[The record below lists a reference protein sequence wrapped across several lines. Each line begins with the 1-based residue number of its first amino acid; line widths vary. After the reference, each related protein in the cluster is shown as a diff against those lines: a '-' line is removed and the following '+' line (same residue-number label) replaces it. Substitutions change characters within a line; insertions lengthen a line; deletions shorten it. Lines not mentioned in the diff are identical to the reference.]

1 MTSRREHAR
10 RVLIAAFTIMSAS
23 IAIAA
28 DSIAPPDERLDAAR
42 ALHEARTRAEDA
54 WSHLAAGDRGSLD
67 AAREAGRALLPAADR
82 FERASDALGAA
93 LLGADVP
100 PAAADRHSAYLEA
113 HRARRRDLARKL
125 PGLDGPDPVRAAREL
140 EAILAEAAASP
151 ARESA
156 SSIQVR
162 HVRRFPPRAA
172 TAERRDLADVLLGP
186 DPTPQDSA
194 PPSSDISA
202 FAATFTKGT
211 GPDRITRWLRGEIAS
226 AAFHG
231 EAAGAEGCLRDRGCS
246 AFDAASLLTGLLR
259 ARGVPARLAYG
270 TVEADGRV
278 LAARLLGG
286 GSTQE
291 ALDAFHLGGV
301 PAAIEGGDRLRFE
314 HVWVRA
320 RVGAGWIDLDPS
332 FDPAARASGALSAR
346 GGAGPSA
353 GTDPAEILSR
363 FLADPADRTPFGSD
377 LLPRPIAPGK
387 PPKPAKRAGTNS
399 VPWKIVTRHGDL
411 AAVPAAY
418 RTYVAIAA
426 GGTAERPLV
435 DVRIPLADALA
446 TGVLFHSM
454 PPSDLDRRIARA
466 LGGEA
471 NVPPHLVTATTVVS
485 AGGREIAAL
494 PPMPRGTTIRVTVTL
509 IPPGGDP
516 IDIAARAQAGAPAAI
531 TVVPFSPGPGWL
543 AARWRRAD
551 SDPTGSSGAA
561 RWCAATGAQ
570 FFADLLDETE
580 RLAVRAGGR
589 RFLSPSLVVVAGAMH
604 APSGLARAPLFADAA
619 GISMD
624 VGRFDELLLPSPGAR
639 PVEFEVAAGAAL
651 SAWEGRALRIASGL
665 DAVSTVTAA
674 KSAAAAGGKPRVLR
688 SKAVPGDLAAFSPDA
703 RADISDALGRGMSV
717 VLPRPPQQLG
727 EWIGESYVVL
737 DPRSGRGAYL
747 IRGGLR
753 GAITADRAAGFIDAL
768 ARGGDAGALLSSW
781 RRGRA
786 ARALLAREGWPAG
799 VAAKKKPAGVD
810 ALLAAASVRE
820 AVPLFPTG
828 PWPPAG
834 GRAKQLEL
842 GEPIALS
849 GVGTVL
855 WLGRGSRILDRA
867 VKVPPN
873 TPGFDPKTRLWI
885 GPTAMAIVPVAG
897 EGRLLPIPARY

>member
-1 MTSRREHAR
+1 M
-10 RVLIAAFTIMSAS
+10 IAIVSMSMSMS
-23 IAIAA
+23 IASAA
-28 DSIAPPDERLDAAR
+28 PADDERIAAAR
-42 ALHEARTRAEDA
+42 ALHEARTRAENA
-54 WSHLAAGDRGSLD
+54 WSGLANGDRGSL
-67 AAREAGRALLPAADR
+67 AAAQEAGRALLPAADR

-93 LLGADVP
+93 LLGPGVP
-100 PAAADRHSAYLEA
+100 PAAADRHAAYLDA
-113 HRARRRDLARKL
+113 HRARRRELARTL
-125 PGLDGPDPVRAAREL
+125 PGLEGADPVQAARDL

-156 SSIQVR
+156 SSIRVR
-162 HVRRFPPRAA
+162 HVRRFPPRAV
-172 TAERRDLADVLLGP
+172 TAESRDLADVRLGP

-194 PPSSDISA
+194 PPPEEIAS
-202 FAATFTKGT
+202 FARSFSRGVTAE
-211 GPDRITRWLRGEIAS
+211 RIARWLRGEIVV

-231 EAAGAEGCLRDRGCS
+231 EAAGAQGCMRDRGCS
-246 AFDAASLLTGLLR
+246 AFDAASLLAGLLR

-278 LAARLLGG
+278 IAARLLGG

-291 ALDAFHLGGV
+291 ALDALHLGGV
-301 PAAIEGGDRLRFE
+301 PAAIDAGDRLRFE

-320 RVGAGWIDLDPS
+320 RVGSAWIDLDPS
-332 FDPAARASGALSAR
+332 FDPAARPPA
-346 GGAGPSA
+346 SA
-353 GTDPAEILSR
+353 GIVGGGVPTAGSDPAEILSR
-363 FLADPADRTPFGSD
+363 YLADPADRTPFGAD
-377 LLPRPIAPGK
+377 LLP
-387 PPKPAKRAGTNS
+387 KPAATGPKKKTLAGAQKS
-399 VPWKIVTRHGDL
+399 RPAVSWRILARHGDL
-411 AAVPAAY
+411 ATIPAAY

-426 GGTAERPLV
+426 GGSADRPLA
-435 DVRIPLADALA
+435 DVRIPLADALS
-446 TGVLFHSM
+446 TGILFHSM
-454 PPSDLDRRIARA
+454 PPSDLDRRIALA
-466 LGGEA
+466 LGNEA
-471 NVPPHLVTATTVVS
+471 NVPPHLVTATTVIS

-494 PPMPRGTTIRVTVTL
+494 PPLPRGTTIQVVVTL

-516 IDIAARAQAGAPAAI
+516 IDIATRTQAGAPSAI

-551 SDPTGSSGAA
+551 ANPTGSSGAA

-570 FFADLLDETE
+570 FFADLLDETG
-580 RLAVRAGGR
+580 RLAARAGGR
-589 RFLSPSLVVVAGAMH
+589 RFLSPSLVVVAGAMY

-624 VGRFDELLLPSPGAR
+624 VGRFDEVLLPSPGAR

-674 KSAAAAGGKPRVLR
+674 KSAAAAGGKPRALR
-688 SKAVPGDLAAFSPDA
+688 GKAAAADLAAFSPDA
-703 RADISDALGRGMSV
+703 REDITDALARGMSV

-727 EWIGESYVVL
+727 GWIGESYVVL

-753 GAITADRAAGFIDAL
+753 GAITADRASGFIDAL
-768 ARGGDAGALLSSW
+768 ARGGDAGPLLSSW

-799 VAAKKKPAGVD
+799 APAKRPTGVEK
-810 ALLAAASVRE
+810 LLAAASVRE
-820 AVPLFPTG
+820 SVPVFPAG
-828 PWPPAG
+828 PWPPMG
-834 GRAKQLEL
+834 GRAKRLEL

-867 VKVPPN
+867 VVVPKG

-885 GPTAMAIVPVAG
+885 GPTAMAIVPVDG
-897 EGRLLPIPARY
+897 EARLLPIPARY